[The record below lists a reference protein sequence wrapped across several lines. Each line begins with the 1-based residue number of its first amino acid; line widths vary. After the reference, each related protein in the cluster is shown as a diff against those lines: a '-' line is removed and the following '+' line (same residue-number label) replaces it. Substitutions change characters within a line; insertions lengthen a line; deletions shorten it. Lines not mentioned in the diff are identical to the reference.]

1 MTSMADRYPPLI
13 RMPGRTPSVDPPGPY
28 VERRQRSRRRED
40 RLAHEEAALLARALD
55 VLVAD
60 APAEARLAGLLD
72 LIAQTVG
79 ARHAAVLSGGPER
92 RVAVSVGRDE
102 DETDAR
108 LLAGWLDATAPRS
121 RAERAASVRA
131 AIALVHPVDAGPT
144 RDAEAPDPTP
154 VGATPA
160 DDEVEAD
167 PEPMRAAIRRLPPDA
182 RFALIEIPSTGHV
195 VLGFEMTDEDGVL
208 ALAERLPPTLA
219 RHAAVVL
226 ALVSDQLAKAN
237 ELEALR
243 GQEAQRER
251 FVSTVAH
258 DLRTPLTGLS
268 GYLDLIADGKVDDP
282 AIERE
287 FIERSR
293 LIVDSMGDLVGDLL
307 EISRLDAG
315 SLALDLRPF
324 SVAEVA
330 GRALAALA
338 PLALERGTD
347 LASDLPSRMRAAI
360 GDRREV
366 QRIITNLLGNALKF
380 TPPRGHVELA
390 GSFDGSFA
398 IVAVR
403 DDGPGIAVEERE
415 RIFERFYRVDSQ
427 AAIGGTGLGLAIAR
441 DLARAM
447 DGELAVASVPD
458 SGSSFV
464 LVLPGPAQVG
474 DVTLGEVVERAVADE
489 EVLLE
494 EMAVLRAIRTSGR
507 PVALQAPAREPDEAA
522 AATDPDL
529 PAEPG
534 PGPVR
539 LRAIDGALSRPEP
552 PSPA

>member
-1 MTSMADRYPPLI
+1 MADRYPPLI
-13 RMPGRTPSVDPPGPY
+13 RMPGRTPTVDPPGPY

-72 LIAQTVG
+72 LLAHTVG
-79 ARHAAVLSGGPER
+79 ARRAAVLSGGPER
-92 RVAVSVGRDE
+92 RVAVSLGPDE

-121 RAERAASVRA
+121 RAERAAAGRA
-131 AIALVHPVDAGPT
+131 VVALVHPVDPGLA
-144 RDAEAPDPTP
+144 RDAARETSDFAP
-154 VGATPA
+154 VVATPA
-160 DDEVEAD
+160 DDEVAAD
-167 PEPMRAAIRRLPPDA
+167 PEPARAAIRRLPPDA

-226 ALVSDQLAKAN
+226 ALVSDQLARAN
-237 ELEALR
+237 ELEGLR
-243 GQEAQRER
+243 AQEAQRER

-282 AIERE
+282 AVERE
-287 FIERSR
+287 FIDRSR

-315 SLALDLRPF
+315 NLALDLRPF
-324 SVAEVA
+324 SVSEVA

-366 QRIITNLLGNALKF
+366 QRIVTNLLGNALKF
-380 TPPRGHVELA
+380 TPPGGHVELA

-415 RIFERFYRVDSQ
+415 RIFERFYRVDAQ

-474 DVTLGEVVERAVADE
+474 DATLGEVVDRAVADE

-507 PVALQAPAREPDEAA
+507 PVALQAPARAADEAE
-522 AATDPDL
+522 PDL